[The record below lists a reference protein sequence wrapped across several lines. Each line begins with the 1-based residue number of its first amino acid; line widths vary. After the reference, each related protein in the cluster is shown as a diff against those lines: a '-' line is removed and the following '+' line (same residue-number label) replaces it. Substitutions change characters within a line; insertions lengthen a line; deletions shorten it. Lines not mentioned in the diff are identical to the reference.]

1 MDAAGVEPTAP
12 VEVIHDRP
20 WSTVLRV
27 PTDEGD
33 LFLKQ
38 EAPLQ
43 AFEVPLTLALASR
56 WPDRM
61 PAVVAAD
68 VERAWLLLRD
78 GGVRVADSCA
88 YDVFEHALRLYG
100 ELQVGEV
107 PHADELLGL
116 RLPDVR
122 LDVIT
127 DAYEPFF
134 ERDHGLTGEEVGTA
148 LALGPRYRE
157 LCEELAAVGLPA
169 TIQHDDLHQW
179 NVFARGDRVGIYDWG
194 DSSIAFPLWSWL
206 KPFLALTEAGIDP
219 EPTRRAYLS
228 AWTDFASEVDLRRAL
243 ELAIPTGFFAYCFQ
257 IRRQYDLT
265 QAHAEYKSYLPMRLR
280 QFLAALQAA

>member
-1 MDAAGVEPTAP
+1 LAASGVEPAAP
-12 VEVIHDRP
+12 IEVIHDRP

-27 PTDEGD
+27 PTDDGD

-43 AFEVPLTLALASR
+43 AFEVPLTLALVSR
-56 WPDRM
+56 WPDRV
-61 PAVVAAD
+61 PEVVAAD
-68 VERAWLLLRD
+68 VDRAWLLLRD
-78 GGVRVADSCA
+78 GGVRIADSGA
-88 YDVFEHALRLYG
+88 YDVFAQALRLYG

-107 PHADELLGL
+107 PHADELLALG
-116 RLPDVR
+116 LPDVR
-122 LDVIT
+122 LHLMAE
-127 DAYEPFF
+127 AYEPFF
-134 ERDHGLTGEEVGTA
+134 ERDHGLTREEVEALLA
-148 LALGPRYRE
+148 LAPRYRE
-157 LCEELAAVGLPA
+157 LCDELTTLGLPA

-179 NVFARGDRVGIYDWG
+179 NVFARGDRVAIYDWG
-194 DSSIAFPLWSWL
+194 DSSVAFPLWSWL
-206 KPFLALTEAGIDP
+206 KPFLALMEAGIDP
-219 EPTRRAYLS
+219 EPARVAYLS
-228 AWTDFASEVDLRRAL
+228 AWADFASEADLRRAL